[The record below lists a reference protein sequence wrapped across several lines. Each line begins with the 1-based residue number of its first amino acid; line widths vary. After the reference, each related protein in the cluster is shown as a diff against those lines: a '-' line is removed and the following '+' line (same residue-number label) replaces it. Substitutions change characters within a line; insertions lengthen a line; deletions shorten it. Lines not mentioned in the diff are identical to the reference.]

1 MAEYRFEDIAI
12 NSTQKKK
19 PVEED
24 KYHYLGLE
32 HLDSGTF
39 TVSRFGSDV
48 APIGDKLIM
57 KKGDVLFGKRR
68 AYQKKVAIA
77 PFDGIFSA
85 HGMVLRPKEDV
96 IDKDFFPLFIASDY
110 FLDAAIKIS
119 VGSLSPTIN
128 WRDLKELKF
137 NLPPLPEQKKLAET
151 LWSIVATMESYKKL
165 LAKTDELVKAK
176 FVEMFGDPVTNSKNL
191 RKEKLG
197 EITTV
202 QRGGSPR
209 PISDYITTDE
219 NGLNWI
225 KIGDAN
231 TGRYIIH
238 TEEKIKPE
246 GLRKTRQVYSGDLL
260 LSNSMSFGRPYI
272 LKIDGCIHDGWLVI
286 HFDEK
291 ILNAIY
297 LQTYFSL
304 PSTYSMFESMAAGGV
319 VNNLNS
325 EIVQKLPVL
334 IPSIERQKDFE
345 DFILKNDESKSAI
358 QASLDSLTQVYKKI
372 IAENLGG
379 NE

>member
-1 MAEYRFEDIAI
+1 MAEYKFEDIAI

-32 HLDSGTF
+32 HLDPGTF
-39 TVSRFGSDV
+39 TISRFGSEV
-48 APIGDKLIM
+48 APIGEKLLM

-85 HGMVLRPKEDV
+85 HGMVLRPKENV
-96 IDKDFFPLFIASDY
+96 VDKDFFPLFIASDY
-110 FLDAAIKIS
+110 FLDAAINIS

-128 WRDLKELKF
+128 WRDLKDLKF
-137 NLPPLPEQKKLAET
+137 HLPPLAEQKKLAEV
-151 LWSIVATMESYKKL
+151 LWAIVATMESYKKL

-202 QRGGSPR
+202 QRGDSPR
-209 PISDYITTDE
+209 PISDYITNDE

-304 PSTYSMFESMAAGGV
+304 PSTYSIFESMAAGGV

-334 IPSIERQKDFE
+334 IPSIEQQKKFE
-345 DFILKNDESKSAI
+345 NFILKNDQSKSAI
-358 QASLDSLTQVYKKI
+358 QASLDSLTKLYKKI

-379 NE
+379 K

>member
-1 MAEYRFEDIAI
+1 MMGKLNPFCNTDEAYIFWSDKGNTPMD
-12 NSTQKKK
+12 NS
-19 PVEED
+19 
-24 KYHYLGLE
+24 
-32 HLDSGTF
+32 
-39 TVSRFGSDV
+39 
-48 APIGDKLIM
+48 
-57 KKGDVLFGKRR
+57 
-68 AYQKKVAIA
+68 
-77 PFDGIFSA
+77 
-85 HGMVLRPKEDV
+85 
-96 IDKDFFPLFIASDY
+96 
-110 FLDAAIKIS
+110 
-119 VGSLSPTIN
+119 
-128 WRDLKELKF
+128 
-137 NLPPLPEQKKLAET
+137 
-151 LWSIVATMESYKKL
+151 TMESYKKL

-176 FVEMFGDPVTNSKNL
+176 FVEMFGDPVTNSKYL

-334 IPSIERQKDFE
+334 IPSIERQKDIE
-345 DFILKNDESKSAI
+345 DFILINDESKSAI